1 MPSHTGMTI
10 YKQDYK
16 RKQNKFNEFSR
27 IKHDMSMDSI
37 KTNNF
42 LKDDETCLNIDG
54 KTTYQ
59 KEFKYHNVRT

>member
-16 RKQNKFNEFSR
+16 RKKNKFNEFSG
-27 IKHDMSMDSI
+27 IKHDKSMDSL

-42 LKDDETCLNIDG
+42 LKEDEICGNIDG

-59 KEFKYHNVRT
+59 KEFKYHNIRT